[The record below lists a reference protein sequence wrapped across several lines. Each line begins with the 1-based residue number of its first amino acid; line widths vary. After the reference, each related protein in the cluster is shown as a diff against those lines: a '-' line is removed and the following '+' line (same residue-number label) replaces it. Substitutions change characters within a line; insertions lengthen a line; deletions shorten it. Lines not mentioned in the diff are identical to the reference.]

1 MVTEVNI
8 DDMTVGSSRRA
19 LDSGKVGAVK
29 ESNAVQELPND
40 GKKLP
45 PQAKSAEE
53 VSEQLDEV
61 ANELNGHVQFVNRE
75 LQFSVD
81 EESGH
86 TVIKVMD
93 AKTQEVIRQIP
104 GEEALKFARMLNEG
118 GDVELFSAYT

>member
-8 DDMTVGSSRRA
+8 DDATIVGSHRA

-29 ESNAVQELPND
+29 EAGSIQELPNN
-40 GKKLP
+40 GRRLP
-45 PQAKSAEE
+45 QQVVSTEE
-53 VSEQLDEV
+53 VSERLDEV
-61 ANELNGHVQFVNRE
+61 ASNLNGYAQFVNRE

-81 EESGH
+81 EDSGY

-93 AKTQEVIRQIP
+93 AKTQKVIRQIP

-118 GDVELFSAYT
+118 GDAA